1 MLIDGCPAMS
11 WPANV
16 GAVLSIMFGVH
27 LCRHGSLVLGKVGA
41 VLLFGSL
48 LGLVVSECVICVS
61 LVLFLLVFVR
71 FSPKNKTPFLLIN

>member
-48 LGLVVSECVICVS
+48 LGLVVSECVVCVG
-61 LVLFLLVFVR
+61 LALLLLGFAW
-71 FSPKNKTPFLLIN
+71 FSSKNRALSS